1 MMKQQLWCMENLLA
15 TEVLCI
21 QKVRAEDGRGIPEFN
36 ALNHTTKSEI
46 DWKII
51 PNGLKPCL

>member
-1 MMKQQLWCMENLLA
+1 MENLLA

-21 QKVRAEDGRGIPEFN
+21 QKVRTEDGRGIPEFN